1 MKHKMAREGF
11 ISYYAR
17 VRDVRS
23 QLKKEVMT
31 RYHNSPPSPP
41 HVQAPSY
48 RGYFFC
54 FRVCISIR
62 SLLGTEYGEGGPK
75 PNGAEVHLCP
85 QKKQGHSLYCEMLLN
100 LNRFISTIHHDGVEE
115 NLFLS
120 LFISSSS
127 SSVFLGMPARC
138 CFFTDRDARVTRWR
152 NLEHRWCAQVW
163 PGTLSLSFSF
173 CFRSHLPS
181 AEKGNL
187 PSIRSNR
194 RLLTAHREIT
204 TIHNKLRSDPKQV
217 IQTKQGKNAQP
228 FISMI
233 TRNTTWGPKSNLI
246 HIQMRQSTCPIG
258 VPPPLLG
265 TSCPGLLSKVKH

>member
-1 MKHKMAREGF
+1 
-11 ISYYAR
+11 
-17 VRDVRS
+17 
-23 QLKKEVMT
+23 
-31 RYHNSPPSPP
+31 
-41 HVQAPSY
+41 
-48 RGYFFC
+48 
-54 FRVCISIR
+54 
-62 SLLGTEYGEGGPK
+62 
-75 PNGAEVHLCP
+75 
-85 QKKQGHSLYCEMLLN
+85 
-100 LNRFISTIHHDGVEE
+100 
-115 NLFLS
+115 
-120 LFISSSS
+120 
-127 SSVFLGMPARC
+127 MPARC

-163 PGTLSLSFSF
+163 PGTLSLFFSF

-258 VPPPLLG
+258 VPPSP
-265 TSCPGLLSKVKH
+265 PWNFLSRPAVKSQALIWKKLPSSRCAPVLECVWGVVYVWHTHAHT